1 MRHEKSEPQATV
13 CFHSYRADIFVCVLQ
28 LSPPTM
34 SDAVSTPHN
43 EPETAEQQLEVVLRV
58 RHILMQE
65 PGYFKGVCCYC
76 GINVFATDCHMKVG
90 SDYCHHACA
99 YDRRE
104 AQRCLIAHARKALV
118 LSQIAAKSE

>member
-1 MRHEKSEPQATV
+1 
-13 CFHSYRADIFVCVLQ
+13 
-28 LSPPTM
+28 M
-34 SDAVSTPHN
+34 SDAVPVLHNVAETPVTQ
-43 EPETAEQQLEVVLRV
+43 PEFVWRLR
-58 RHILMQE
+58 RNLMQE

-76 GINVFATDCHMKVG
+76 GTSVFVTDQRMKVG

-118 LSQIAAKSE
+118 LSQIAAESE